1 MVTFVKFSIIS
12 MIFGVSG
19 NSRELTWPIE
29 ADCEAAIKE
38 VQNGKLIRQATKD
51 HHMDDG
57 TICYVMKKVKTHIPL
72 QKQTVKH
79 TLLSKDLELN
89 LDNCI
94 CTLCKV
100 GFSSA
105 KDDILDHSVHWCI
118 NPTSENTT
126 PSFSPNP
133 PPLNLQISQAPLFRQ
148 FPPLH

>member
-1 MVTFVKFSIIS
+1 
-12 MIFGVSG
+12 
-19 NSRELTWPIE
+19 
-29 ADCEAAIKE
+29 
-38 VQNGKLIRQATKD
+38 
-51 HHMDDG
+51 MDDG
-57 TICYVMKKVKTHIPL
+57 TICYAMKKVKTHIPL

-118 NPTSENTT
+118 NPPSENTT

-133 PPLNLQISQAPLFRQ
+133 PPLNLQISQAPSF
-148 FPPLH
+148 